1 MERTSQKTAETGQK
15 NQMRHLVPLTALIWK
30 DLLLELRSRDI
41 ILSALLFGLL
51 VALVFNFALR
61 VTPQRAAEL
70 APGILWAAFAFAA
83 VLAMSRAFARE
94 QEQGGLAGLLLAP
107 VSRDAIFIGKTL
119 VSFLFMLIIAAALLP
134 AFAAL
139 LNFSAFS
146 PVLLLTLLLATF
158 GFALVGVLFA
168 AIAAQTRSR
177 EIMLPVLF
185 FPVIL
190 PVLIGAVEISGM
202 AMNGGGFAQP
212 GIIRWLLLLAVFDL
226 LFLVICP
233 WLFTIIVEE

>member
-1 MERTSQKTAETGQK
+1 MGFWRPIAA
-15 NQMRHLVPLTALIWK
+15 LVWK

-41 ILSALLFGLL
+41 IVSALLFGLL

-70 APGILWAAFAFAA
+70 APGVLWAAFAFAA
-83 VLAMSRAFARE
+83 VLAMGRAFARE
-94 QEQGGLAGLLLAP
+94 QEQGGLEGLLLAP
-107 VSRDAIFIGKTL
+107 VSRDAVFIGKAL
-119 VSFLFMLIIAAALLP
+119 VSFLFMLMIEAALLP

-146 PVLLLTLLLATF
+146 PALLLTLLLATF
-158 GFALVGVLFA
+158 GFAVVGVLFA
-168 AIAAQTRSR
+168 AIALQTRSR
-177 EIMLPVLF
+177 EIMLPALF

-190 PVLIGAVEISGM
+190 PVLIAAVEVSGR
-202 AMNGGGFAQP
+202 AMNGGGLSDP
-212 GIIRWLLLLAVFDL
+212 GIVRWLLLLAVFDL

-233 WLFTIIVEE
+233 WLFAIIVEE